1 MLEVVLHFEQAEGLH
16 SDRQLRPRL
25 HRRTQAATVQ
35 RSDGEEEDL
44 SEVRRRPV
52 RIFRIESDPE
62 LHQDEQQDG
71 CATVSL
77 VDLVRHMHPYSL
89 RVAVEKTESL
99 RDVEALQEE
108 DVFVDVVGDDTE
120 ETPLGMPVASTSSDP
135 ALEQIVPHPHSP
147 AVPSAVHNFRAC
159 KEDALCSPEC
169 DKQKKKDNYVAHS
182 VLAKVGSSGKRKK
195 TVRFAPDLASIH
207 MYQVEGDIPDVSSS
221 ADLTDDLRM
230 PGCNSQTSAVSG
242 NSTKVAMKTPSQS
255 DSAKLKTL
263 SLQEY
268 RLLRQKTLPKEEKKM
283 DYRTKWPSVS
293 ETPKGLPP
301 IPCMPGYNSSQVK
314 VQTPSSNTK
323 TPGTVLLKSFPKQKA
338 SVRKPVQ
345 AVDPPN
351 PVTVSLQPDAN
362 ILSPL
367 SKEQKVTQKE
377 NGKSPA
383 NPTCLNPP
391 TAVKNADIQK
401 PHTKCSRTISG
412 IGKTNISAPFSPV
425 TVVPRQTSQESPPR
439 VQIPVSNHSAEEK
452 SQDFPGEIGNL
463 SRRVDK

>member
-1 MLEVVLHFEQAEGLH
+1 M
-16 SDRQLRPRL
+16 
-25 HRRTQAATVQ
+25 
-35 RSDGEEEDL
+35 
-44 SEVRRRPV
+44 

-99 RDVEALQEE
+99 RDVEVLQEE

-120 ETPLGMPVASTSSDP
+120 ETPLGTPVASTSSDL
-135 ALEQIVPHPHSP
+135 ALEQIVPRP

-159 KEDALCSPEC
+159 QEDTLCSSEC
-169 DKQKKKDNYVAHS
+169 DKQKKKDDDDAAHS
-182 VLAKVGSSGKRKK
+182 VHAKVGSSGKRKK
-195 TVRFAPDLASIH
+195 TVRFAPDLASIY
-207 MYQVEGDIPDVSSS
+207 MYQVEGDIPDVPSS
-221 ADLTDDLRM
+221 ADLSDDLRM

-255 DSAKLKTL
+255 NSAKLKTL

-268 RLLRQKTLPKEEKKM
+268 RLLRQKTLPKEEKKT

-293 ETPKGLPP
+293 KTPKGLPP
-301 IPCMPGYNSSQVK
+301 IPCIPGYNSSQVK

-323 TPGTVLLKSFPKQKA
+323 PPGTVLLKSFPKQKA
-338 SVRKPVQ
+338 SVRRPVQ

-391 TAVKNADIQK
+391 AAVNNADIQK
-401 PHTKCSRTISG
+401 LHTKCSRTVSG
-412 IGKTNISAPFSPV
+412 IVKTNIPAPSSPV
-425 TVVPRQTSQESPPR
+425 TVVPRKTSQESPLR

-452 SQDFPGEIGNL
+452 SQDVPGEIGNL